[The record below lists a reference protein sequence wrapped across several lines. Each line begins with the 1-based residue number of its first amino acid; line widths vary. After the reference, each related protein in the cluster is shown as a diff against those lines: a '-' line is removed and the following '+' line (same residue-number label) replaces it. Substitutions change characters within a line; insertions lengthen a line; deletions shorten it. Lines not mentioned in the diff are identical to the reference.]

1 MRAMKRY
8 RQILLITL
16 SLLLALSGCKKQPQS
31 ETLEPAIVQISLPKV
46 TPRSGGSLTVDEIP
60 VRTVRIL
67 IFNKP
72 GGALDRQ
79 KLFTAPTDDVSD
91 WLRLEAH
98 EGAKSLYVI
107 ANESDAMTASLDKLL
122 FERDLLS
129 LALPDKGSLRH
140 TEHPLL
146 MTGHSEVTLTKEQVT
161 RAEIP
166 LTRAMAKIT
175 LDLKQAT
182 ADGDKVVIKNVSISR
197 LPEHSQLFTPS
208 TFTLGDSWTYTK
220 SEEKTLTNHATEP
233 VPYIPDRTLYAYE
246 SLGSVADSTG
256 RAPILVVQALYNNI
270 PTTYTAYIND
280 NTTSTTHH
288 YALHRNHHYQ
298 LTGTITKI
306 GASSGLELTTN
317 VLPWDVEEIE
327 KTLTPPRLVS
337 ITPQPEE
344 INYVKW
350 PHGITFKVRIYS
362 DDHTIWRATLSNA
375 LDFDIDKRDWS
386 TPKLVREGIADG
398 VTEYTVSV
406 SPSKDAGDRTRSTQL
421 IFTTD
426 LVEVQGA
433 GVTEGIRIV
442 QLPARF

>member
-46 TPRSGGSLTVDEIP
+46 TPRSGGSLTVDEIS

-146 MTGHSEVTLTKEQVT
+146 MTGHSEVTLSKEQVT

-182 ADGDKVVIKNVSISR
+182 ADGDKVVIKSVSISR

-208 TFTLGDSWTYTK
+208 TFILGDSWTYTK
-220 SEEKTLTNHATEP
+220 SEEETLTSHATEP
-233 VPYIPDRTLYAYE
+233 VAYIPDRTLYAYE

-256 RAPILVVQALYNNI
+256 RAPILVVKALYNGV

-280 NTTSTTHH
+280 ETSDADHH
-288 YALHRNHHYQ
+288 YALHRNHHYK
-298 LTGTITKI
+298 LTGTISKI
-306 GASSGLELTTN
+306 GSHHALQLTTK
-317 VLPWDVEEIE
+317 VLPWDREELAW
-327 KTLTPPRLVS
+327 TLEPPRLVS
-337 ITPQPEE
+337 IKPQPKPGEAV
-344 INYVKW
+344 YVTDEK
-350 PHGITFKVRIYS
+350 PVDFKVIIRS
-362 DDHTIWRATLSNA
+362 SSKGATWQASLTNA
-375 LDFDIDKRDWS
+375 LDFEFDTTSGAVKGG
-386 TPKLVREGIADG
+386 LADG
-398 VTEYTVSV
+398 ATEYTIRVRATK
-406 SPSKDAGDRTRSTQL
+406 PAGYTTRSTRL
-421 IFTTD
+421 LFTTD
-426 LVEVQGA
+426 LVEVQGE
-433 GVTEGIRIV
+433 GVSVGILIS
-442 QLPARF
+442 QKPA